1 MAVKIL
7 IKNSIMKNVSTILR
21 STAKILA
28 SDVSL
33 FRKIILDSGG
43 GQLPT
48 PIKEKQKLLQDIE
61 KVLGDK
67 LRKK

>member
-1 MAVKIL
+1 M
-7 IKNSIMKNVSTILR
+7 KNSNTILR
-21 STAKILA
+21 ETAKILA

-48 PIKEKQKLLQDIE
+48 LIQKKQKLLQDIE
-61 KVLGDK
+61 KVLSEGS
-67 LRKK
+67 KKNNPDSHSAMR